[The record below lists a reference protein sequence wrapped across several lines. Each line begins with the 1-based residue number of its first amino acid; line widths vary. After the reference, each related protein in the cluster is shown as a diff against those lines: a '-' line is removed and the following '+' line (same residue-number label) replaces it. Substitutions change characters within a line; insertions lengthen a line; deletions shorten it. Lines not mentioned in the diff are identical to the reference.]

1 MPLNN
6 QRCLGTTKLL
16 SDSFSKDS
24 ASSSHNAVLDNMY
37 MPPLCCC
44 PAEKPQNLLFKNKY
58 GMSTLTF
65 HGVSWL
71 TQTFKSAH
79 DFIVWVHTCLRRLL
93 CLEESGKSLIFQV
106 CMYLPLTMY
115 TRFFHHLNLLLLI
128 AGPYYYLLSFLLLF

>member
-79 DFIVWVHTCLRRLL
+79 DFIVWVHTCLRRLV

-106 CMYLPLTMY
+106 CTSKHVHKIFPSSQFIT
-115 TRFFHHLNLLLLI
+115 THCWAI
-128 AGPYYYLLSFLLLF
+128 SSFTIFTFVLVL